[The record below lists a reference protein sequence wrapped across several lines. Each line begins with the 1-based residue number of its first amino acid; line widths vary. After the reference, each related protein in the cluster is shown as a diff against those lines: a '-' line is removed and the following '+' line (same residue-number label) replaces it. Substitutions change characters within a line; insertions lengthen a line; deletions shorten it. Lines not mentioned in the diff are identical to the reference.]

1 MREAIVPG
9 LIGHFCEP
17 RRIVPPRSDSSLRFS
32 TRPARSYHS
41 VMSATTGFCV
51 SGSNSVLFA
60 SARPATSRAN
70 SITASCMPRQMPR
83 YGVFDSR
90 AYWIA
95 LILPSVPR
103 RPKPPG
109 TSTASRCFRP
119 STPSASICSES
130 MYSMLTFVDVWMAA
144 WRSASI
150 SDLYD
155 SVSSTYLPTMPIVT
169 SLFGFSSFSTSFDHM
184 AQVGRLRREL
194 ELFADDV
201 VEALVVQHLR
211 NLVDAVH
218 VPHRDDR
225 VFRHVREERNLLRIR
240 RRESDGP
247 RGTGARAARCRSRA
261 ASARCAAWA
270 WSSVRPRW
278 RCTARASDARSTRC
292 CGPRRRLIW
301 RAASRNGS
309 DSMSPTVPPISTIA
323 TSGSPHV
330 AAAAPRSRKAW
341 ISFVMCGMTWTV
353 LPRYSPRRS
362 LRITDS

>member
-1 MREAIVPG
+1 
-9 LIGHFCEP
+9 
-17 RRIVPPRSDSSLRFS
+17 
-32 TRPARSYHS
+32 
-41 VMSATTGFCV
+41 
-51 SGSNSVLFA
+51 
-60 SARPATSRAN
+60 
-70 SITASCMPRQMPR
+70 
-83 YGVFDSR
+83 
-90 AYWIA
+90 
-95 LILPSVPR
+95 
-103 RPKPPG
+103 
-109 TSTASRCFRP
+109 
-119 STPSASICSES
+119 
-130 MYSMLTFVDVWMAA
+130 MYSMLTLVDVWIAA

-169 SLFGFSSFSTSFDHM
+169 SLFGFSSFCDELRPHGK
-184 AQVGRLRREL
+184 VGGLRREL
-194 ELFADDV
+194 ELFADDL

-240 RRESDGP
+240 RRECG
-247 RGTGARAARCRSRA
+247 R
-261 ASARCAAWA
+261 SARHSSTCGEMPISRSFCTLCWVGLVFSSPAVAMYGT
-270 WSSVRPRW
+270 SVR
-278 RCTARASDARSTRC
+278 CTKHALLR
-292 CGPRRRLIW
+292 PRRRLIW

-330 AAAAPRSRKAW
+330 AAAAPRSRNAW
-341 ISFVMCGMTWTV
+341 ISFVMCGMTCTV